1 MDSRNILLDLAY
13 DGTDFHGWQIQRQ
26 ERTVQGELERVL
38 ADLHGQRIPVHAAGR
53 TDSGVHAD
61 QQRVNFHSAMHSI
74 PADRFREALNSRL
87 PLDMR
92 VLCSREV
99 PRRFH
104 ARYDAVLR
112 IYEYQLLVSPVQI
125 PRYRNSCHRINRTP
139 DIGLLNRMAS
149 HLLGEHDFSS
159 LGMAPKEGGHCV
171 RRVESAVF
179 FPRPPFLVFRIAAN
193 AFLWKMVRTIVG
205 TILALEGGDPACAET
220 EFVAILQ
227 ARDRSRAQRAAPGR
241 GLFLHKVLY
250 HESYAL
256 D

>member
-1 MDSRNILLDLAY
+1 MDSRNILIDLAY
-13 DGTDFHGWQIQRQ
+13 DGTDFHGWQVQRQ
-26 ERTVQGELERVL
+26 ERTVQGELERAL
-38 ADLHGQRIPVHAAGR
+38 ADLHGSRITVHAAGR

-61 QQRVNFHSAMHSI
+61 QQRVNFRSPMASI
-74 PADRFREALNSRL
+74 PAERFREALNSRL

-92 VLCSREV
+92 VLRSREV
-99 PRRFH
+99 PQRFH

-125 PRYRNSCHRINRTP
+125 PRYRNHCHRINRNP
-139 DIGLLNRMAS
+139 DIALLNRIVAR
-149 HLLGEHDFSS
+149 LLGEHDFSS
-159 LGMAPKEGGHCV
+159 LGMPPKDGGHCV

-179 FPRPPFLVFRIAAN
+179 FPRPPFLVFRVAAN

-205 TILALEGGDPACAET
+205 TVLALESGDPACAEA
-220 EFVAILQ
+220 EFVDILQ

-241 GLFLHKVLY
+241 GLFLYKVLY
-250 HESYAL
+250 HESFAL